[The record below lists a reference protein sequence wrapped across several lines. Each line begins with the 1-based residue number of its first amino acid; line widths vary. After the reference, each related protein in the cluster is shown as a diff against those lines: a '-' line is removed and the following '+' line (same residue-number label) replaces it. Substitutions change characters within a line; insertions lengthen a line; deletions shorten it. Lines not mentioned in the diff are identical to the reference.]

1 MSELGD
7 DSLDPVTFLDLPL
20 DAIHIIVDQLAW
32 NYWETAAQ
40 MQDRPRIR
48 CTGNGSCQDNPAF
61 TLSSPDG
68 QGPMNTSRS
77 HFHVP
82 DLMHRRNIKL
92 AAQHHIDHGFA
103 SEASP
108 WLWNSWVINL
118 SSVNRFTR
126 AEIFDER
133 IMRTF
138 YLQSLRLDY
147 VEEAENFF
155 GREKLATI
163 RCVGRFVNGTVD

>member
-20 DAIHIIVDQLAW
+20 DAIHIIVDQLALD
-32 NYWETAAQ
+32 YWETAVQ
-40 MQDRPRIR
+40 MQDGLRIR
-48 CTGNGSCQDNPAF
+48 CTGHTSCEDNPAF
-61 TLSSPDG
+61 ILCSPDG
-68 QGPMNTSRS
+68 QGPMNTARP

-92 AAQHHIDHGFA
+92 AAQHHIDHDFA

-118 SSVNRFTR
+118 SSVNRFLRT
-126 AEIFDER
+126 EIFDER
-133 IMRTF
+133 IMQMF
-138 YLQSLRLDY
+138 YLQSLRPDY

-163 RCVGRFVNGTVD
+163 RWVGPFVNFAAD